1 MEQNEEQILDDPVW
15 EYTVA
20 TKLLPYIPAVRR
32 WWEKYEEYPVRGTG
46 VFNLE
51 LDEDIEIPSGL
62 MLRVTSTPV
71 RSPIKNVQA
80 FPFVPTGYLQ
90 IGGVKGGVN
99 KMIERVCHKGLT
111 IEGFRIIEKHNLPST
126 YQSGQF
132 LAFIPGD
139 VLNGVEKLGRHMYI
153 TCAEMSA
160 MAEGR
165 LPQSVIAKCYQFA
178 KANGP
183 LKGSL

>member
-1 MEQNEEQILDDPVW
+1 MEQIDEQILDDPVW

-20 TKLLPYIPAVRR
+20 TKLMPYIPAVKK
-32 WWEKYEEYPVRGTG
+32 WWENYENYPVRGTG
-46 VFNLE
+46 VFNFV
-51 LDEDIEIPSGL
+51 LDDDTEVPSGL
-62 MLRVTSTPV
+62 FIRVTSTPV

-111 IEGFRIIEKHNLPST
+111 LEGLRIIEKHNLPST

-132 LAFIPGD
+132 LAFVPED
-139 VLNGVEKLGRHMYI
+139 VMNGVEKLGRHMYL
-153 TCAEMSA
+153 TCAELSA
-160 MAEGR
+160 MAKGT
-165 LPQSVIAKCYQFA
+165 LPQSVMAKCYQFV
-178 KANGP
+178 KV
-183 LKGSL
+183 K